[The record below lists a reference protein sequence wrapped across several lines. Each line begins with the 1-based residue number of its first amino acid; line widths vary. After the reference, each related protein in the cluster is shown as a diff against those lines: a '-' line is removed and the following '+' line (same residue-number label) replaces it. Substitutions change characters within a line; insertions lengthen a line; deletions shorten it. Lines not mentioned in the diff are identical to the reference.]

1 MSPSYHE
8 SYLFNLLLLATR
20 LSSNLKTT
28 FGISVSQIELLG
40 SMTIG
45 MLDELVAKSK
55 SSGDEGEAAIAV
67 DDGSARYGEPIV
79 PILND
84 MLAYDE
90 PYTTD
95 ASAHQ
100 YRIWLAQ
107 ASLPI
112 SSRGPITNFT

>member
-1 MSPSYHE
+1 
-8 SYLFNLLLLATR
+8 
-20 LSSNLKTT
+20 
-28 FGISVSQIELLG
+28 
-40 SMTIG
+40 MTIG
-45 MLDELVAKSK
+45 MLDELVSKSK
-55 SSGDEGEAAIAV
+55 SSDNEGDASLAL
-67 DDGSARYGEPIV
+67 DDGSARYGEPII

-107 ASLPI
+107 VCHFFSFYF
-112 SSRGPITNFT
+112 RF